1 MAAVIDPELC
11 TGCRA
16 CLPLC
21 PVEAI
26 VIEGEVAKVLSQF
39 CHGCGYCEEG
49 CGEEAITIVPDD

>member
-1 MAAVIDPELC
+1 MAAKVDPRLC

-26 VIEGEVAKVLSQF
+26 VMKDGCAVIISQF

-49 CGEEAITIVPDD
+49 CGEEAIILDCDD